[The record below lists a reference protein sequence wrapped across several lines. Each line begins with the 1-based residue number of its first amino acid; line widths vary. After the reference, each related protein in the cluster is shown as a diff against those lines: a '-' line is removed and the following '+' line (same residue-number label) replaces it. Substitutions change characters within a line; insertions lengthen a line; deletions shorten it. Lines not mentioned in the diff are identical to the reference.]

1 MDKQDL
7 AQRLMATFLEELH
20 EHVGAMNRH
29 LLALEKNPPP
39 EQRQALLKE
48 LFRSAHTM
56 KGAANANTIRPIEQF
71 CHRLED
77 ILVAVRDGRRAFTD
91 DLFALCFQAAD
102 AMEEAGS
109 RLREE
114 EDLDNSPLVA
124 LLPLIERAAAG
135 ETVLLVKP
143 TRMREGEASAE
154 QAVVGRHGSTGTSLS
169 QIEGVEA
176 AKAGQAV
183 PDEAEPLS
191 QAQPDLPFLSKAAS
205 PSPAAVTSSAHG
217 SESHSERSTA
227 SVRVAAEKLDAL
239 LAQTGELLV
248 ARRRVESRLSEIHEL
263 RDWTAE
269 WSAEWRT
276 VEKPIRQLTEPSRP
290 ESRSA
295 AAVLTRRAA
304 AVLQQTGERIRQLE
318 RRFEHLAT
326 VVRVDGRLLA
336 QTCDALDDEVNRVRM
351 LPFAE
356 ACVGLER
363 AVRDV
368 ARTTGKQVGLIVE
381 GADVEVDRS
390 VLEELKGPLL
400 HLVRNAID
408 HGVEAPEDRASAG
421 KSPVASITISAAIRG
436 AMIEVVIADDGRG
449 FDLHRIREIGVQRG
463 LALPLEERDL
473 VRLIFQA
480 GFSTARTV
488 TDISGR
494 GVGLDVVQSKIE
506 SLHGTVDVDFT
517 PGQGSRFTLNVPLT
531 LTTIRAVLVRVG
543 EHTYVIPTTS
553 VRKILRFS
561 PSSVAS
567 VSGRSCLL
575 TNETPIPI
583 SFLSEFVRRGVTP
596 EFSSGKQLGIELS
609 SAANKVVFVVDEIIA
624 EQDVVV
630 KSLGHRVRRVR
641 HVSGATLL
649 PSGRVALLLNT
660 PNLIRSALGQN
671 STLVAMPK
679 SDAESVRVRRLLVA
693 EDSLTTRTLMKS
705 ILETAGYEVLTA
717 ADGQQAWEMLAKESF
732 DLVVSDV
739 DMPRRDGFELTESIR
754 GSRQFANLP
763 VILVTAR
770 HSDEDKARGAAA
782 GANGYVVKS
791 AFDQQVLLETIGQ
804 LL

>member
-1 MDKQDL
+1 MDKQEL
-7 AQRLMATFLEELH
+7 AQRLMAAFLEELH

-29 LLALEKNPPP
+29 LLALEKNPPA
-39 EQRQALLKE
+39 EQRQAMLKE

-56 KGAANANTIRPIEQF
+56 KGAANANSIRPIEQF
-71 CHRLED
+71 CHRLEG
-77 ILVAVRDGRRAFTD
+77 ILVAVRDGRREFSE
-91 DLFALCFQAAD
+91 DLFAVCFQAAD
-102 AMEEAGS
+102 ALEEAGS

-114 EDLDNSPLVA
+114 EDLADSPLVN

-135 ETVLLVKP
+135 ETVPIAKP
-143 TRMREGEASAE
+143 AKTQGSGAPVARPPVESHASASSAAE
-154 QAVVGRHGSTGTSLS
+154 PPSLS
-169 QIEGVEA
+169 ASASSVKVA
-176 AKAGQAV
+176 
-183 PDEAEPLS
+183 LS
-191 QAQPDLPFLSKAAS
+191 QAATQPALPVPSQSVVSLTETAAFS
-205 PSPAAVTSSAHG
+205 PHVSDSA
-217 SESHSERSTA
+217 SERSTA
-227 SVRVAAEKLDAL
+227 TVRVPAEKLDML

-248 ARRRVESRLSEIHEL
+248 ARRRVESRLAEIHEL

-269 WSAEWRT
+269 WSAAWRM
-276 VEKPIRQLTEPSRP
+276 VDKPIRKLTEPSRD
-290 ESRSA
+290 ESRSGT
-295 AAVLTRRAA
+295 AVRQALPSRAA
-304 AVLQQTGERIRQLE
+304 AVLQQTGDRIRQLE

-326 VVRVDGRLLA
+326 VLRDDGRLLA
-336 QTCDALDDEVNRVRM
+336 QTCAALDDEVNRVRM

-356 ACVGLER
+356 VCAGLER

-368 ARTTGKQVGLIVE
+368 AHSTGKQVELLVE

-400 HLVRNAID
+400 HLVRNAVD
-408 HGVEAPEDRASAG
+408 HGVESPEKRRSDG
-421 KSPVASITISAAIRG
+421 KSPTATVTVSAAIRG

-449 FDLHRIREIGVQRG
+449 FDTSRIREIASQRG
-463 LALPLEERDL
+463 LSIPSEERDL
-473 VRLIFQA
+473 IRLIFQA
-480 GFSTARTV
+480 GFSTAQTV

-494 GVGLDVVQSKIE
+494 GIGLDVVQSRIE
-506 SLHGTVDVDFT
+506 SLHGSVDVDFT
-517 PGQGSRFTLNVPLT
+517 PGKGSRFTLNVPLT

-543 EHTYVIPTTS
+543 GDTYVIPTNS
-553 VRKILRFS
+553 VRKILRFDTS
-561 PSSVAS
+561 RVAS

-575 TNETPIPI
+575 NGETPIPI
-583 SFLSEFVRRGVTP
+583 SFLSEFVRRGPTP
-596 EFSSGKQLGIELS
+596 EFTDRKQLGIELG
-609 SAANKVVFVVDEIIA
+609 SAASRVVFVVDEIIA

-630 KSLGHRVRRVR
+630 KSLGHRIRRIK

-660 PNLIRSALGQN
+660 ANLIRSALGQN
-671 STLVAMPK
+671 PTIAAMPK
-679 SDAESVRVRRLLVA
+679 TDAKSVRVRRLLVA

-717 ADGQQAWEMLAKESF
+717 ADGRQAWEMLAKEPV

-739 DMPRRDGFELTESIR
+739 DMPRMTGFELTETIR
-754 GSRQFANLP
+754 AARQFANLP

-770 HSDEDKARGAAA
+770 YTDEDKARGAGA

-791 AFDQQVLLETIGQ
+791 AFDQRILLETIGQ

>member
-143 TRMREGEASAE
+143 TRMREGEAPAE

-183 PDEAEPLS
+183 PD
-191 QAQPDLPFLSKAAS
+191 
-205 PSPAAVTSSAHG
+205 
-217 SESHSERSTA
+217 ERSTA

-269 WSAEWRT
+269 WSAAWRT

-295 AAVLTRRAA
+295 AAVLPRRVA

-671 STLVAMPK
+671 STIVAMPK

-791 AFDQQVLLETIGQ
+791 AFDQQVLLESIGQ

>member
-1 MDKQDL
+1 MDKQEL
-7 AQRLMATFLEELH
+7 AQRLMAAFLEELH

-39 EQRQALLKE
+39 EHRQALLKE
-48 LFRSAHTM
+48 LFRSAHTL
-56 KGAANANTIRPIEQF
+56 KGAANANTVRPIEQF

-102 AMEEAGS
+102 ALEEAGA

-114 EDLDNSPLVA
+114 EDLDDSPLVE

-135 ETVLLVKP
+135 ETVLIAKP
-143 TRMREGEASAE
+143 TRPIEVTETPVTKPREGEAPAPTSA
-154 QAVVGRHGSTGTSLS
+154 Q
-169 QIEGVEA
+169 
-176 AKAGQAV
+176 
-183 PDEAEPLS
+183 
-191 QAQPDLPFLSKAAS
+191 F
-205 PSPAAVTSSAHG
+205 
-217 SESHSERSTA
+217 SEIHSERTTA
-227 SVRVAAEKLDAL
+227 SVRVAAEKLDTL

-269 WSAEWRT
+269 WSAAWRL
-276 VEKPIRQLTEPSRP
+276 VEKPIRQLIEPSRAA
-290 ESRSA
+290 SRSGVA
-295 AAVLTRRAA
+295 TRPALPRRVA
-304 AVLQQTGERIRQLE
+304 AVLQQTSERIRQLE

-326 VVRVDGRLLA
+326 VLRDDGRLLA

-356 ACVGLER
+356 ACAGLER
-363 AVRDV
+363 VVRDV
-368 ARTTGKQVGLIVE
+368 ARTTGKQVELVVE

-408 HGVEAPEDRASAG
+408 HGIERPNDRESAG
-421 KSPVASITISAAIRG
+421 KSPVATVTVSAAIRG

-449 FDLHRIREIGVQRG
+449 FDTHRIREIGIQRG
-463 LALPLEERDL
+463 LTIPQEERDL

-506 SLHGTVDVDFT
+506 ALHGTVDVDFT
-517 PGQGSRFTLNVPLT
+517 PGRGSRFLLHVPLT
-531 LTTIRAVLVRVG
+531 LTTIRAILVRVG
-543 EHTYVIPTTS
+543 EHAYVIPTTS
-553 VRKILRFS
+553 VRKILRFDT
-561 PSSVAS
+561 SSVAS
-567 VSGRSCLL
+567 VGGRSCLL
-575 TNETPIPI
+575 TGETPIPI
-583 SFLSEFVRRGVTP
+583 SFLSEFVRRGATP
-596 EFSSGKQLGIELS
+596 QFSSHKQLGVELS
-609 SAANKVVFVVDEIIA
+609 SATSTVVFVVDEIIA
-624 EQDVVV
+624 EQEVVV
-630 KSLGHRVRRVR
+630 KSLGHRLRRVR

-649 PSGRVALLLNT
+649 PSGRVALLLNIA
-660 PNLIRSALGQN
+660 NLIRSAMGQT
-671 STLVAMPK
+671 STIAAMPN
-679 SDAESVRVRRLLVA
+679 SAAESTRLRRLLVA

-717 ADGQQAWEMLAKESF
+717 ADGEQAWEMLAKEPV
-732 DLVVSDV
+732 DLVVSDI
-739 DMPRRDGFELTESIR
+739 DMPRRDGFELTELIR
-754 GSRQFANLP
+754 GSRQFAHLP
-763 VILVTAR
+763 IILVTAR
-770 HSDEDKARGAAA
+770 HSDEDKARGVGA
-782 GANGYVVKS
+782 GANGYVIKS
-791 AFDQQVLLETIGQ
+791 AFDQRVLLETIGQ

>member
-1 MDKQDL
+1 MDKQEL
-7 AQRLMATFLEELH
+7 AQRLMAAFLEELH

-29 LLALEKNPPP
+29 LLALEKYPPP

-56 KGAANANTIRPIEQF
+56 KGAANANSIRPIEQF

-77 ILVAVRDGRRAFTD
+77 ILVAVRDGHRTFSD

-102 AMEEAGS
+102 ALEEAGS

-114 EDLDNSPLVA
+114 EDLADSPLVK

-135 ETVLLVKP
+135 ETVPITKP
-143 TRMREGEASAE
+143 ARAPVTEAPA
-154 QAVVGRHGSTGTSLS
+154 ARHP
-169 QIEGVEA
+169 VESHA
-176 AKAGQAV
+176 
-183 PDEAEPLS
+183 
-191 QAQPDLPFLSKAAS
+191 AAS
-205 PSPAAVTSSAHG
+205 PAAEPCLSASTGSVGVTRSQVATQPSPPAPSLSASASSSSSPHVL
-217 SESHSERSTA
+217 ESVSERATA
-227 SVRVAAEKLDAL
+227 TVRVPAEKLDLL

-248 ARRRVESRLSEIHEL
+248 ARRRVESRLAEIHEL

-269 WSAEWRT
+269 WSAAWRM
-276 VEKPIRQLTEPSRP
+276 VDKPIRKLTEPSR
-290 ESRSA
+290 A
-295 AAVLTRRAA
+295 AGRPGTAPPQALPRRAA

-326 VVRVDGRLLA
+326 VLRDDGRLLA

-356 ACVGLER
+356 VCAGLER

-368 ARTTGKQVGLIVE
+368 AHTTGKQVELVVE

-400 HLVRNAID
+400 HLVRNAVD
-408 HGVEAPEDRASAG
+408 HGVESPEKRQSVG
-421 KSPVASITISAAIRG
+421 KSPAATVTVSAAIRG
-436 AMIEVVIADDGRG
+436 AMIEVVIADDGQG
-449 FDLHRIREIGVQRG
+449 FDTQRIREIASQRG
-463 LALPLEERDL
+463 LSIPSEERDL
-473 VRLIFQA
+473 IRLIFQA
-480 GFSTARTV
+480 GFSTAQAV

-494 GVGLDVVQSKIE
+494 GIGLDVVQSRIE

-517 PGQGSRFTLNVPLT
+517 PGRGSRFTLNVPLT

-543 EHTYVIPTTS
+543 GHTYVIPTNS
-553 VRKILRFS
+553 VRKILRFDTS
-561 PSSVAS
+561 RVAS
-567 VSGRSCLL
+567 VGGRSCLL
-575 TNETPIPI
+575 NGETPLPI
-583 SFLSEFVRRGVTP
+583 SFLSEFVRPGSTP
-596 EFSSGKQLGIELS
+596 QFTDHKQLGIELG
-609 SAANKVVFVVDEIIA
+609 SATSRVLFVVDEIIA

-630 KSLGHRVRRVR
+630 KSLGHRIRRIR
-641 HVSGATLL
+641 NVSGATLL

-660 PNLIRSALGQN
+660 ANLIRSALGQN
-671 STLVAMPK
+671 PTIAAMPK
-679 SDAESVRVRRLLVA
+679 TDAESVRVRRLLVA

-705 ILETAGYEVLTA
+705 ILETAGYEVVTA
-717 ADGQQAWEMLAKESF
+717 ADGRQAWEILAKEPV

-739 DMPRRDGFELTESIR
+739 DMPRMNGFELTEAIR
-754 GSRQFANLP
+754 AARQFANLP

-770 HSDEDKARGAAA
+770 HSDEDKARGAEA
-782 GANGYVVKS
+782 GANGYVIKS
-791 AFDQQVLLETIGQ
+791 AFDQRILLETIGQ